1 MNIMKDNLDYF
12 YIKSSNCYT
21 PDYSCD
27 ITYPYILFRLEIKE
41 VLKTISP
48 KGLNF
53 KDYHYIFKETLI
65 FKDFKNNNQI
75 NNYVDNEYAEIFICR
90 NNEDKTLC
98 LFDNSSYGLSPK
110 SIINFGKHDDMDN
123 LFIFYNEI
131 KLDVKTLEDALKEI
145 LFLVLVKE
153 Y

>member
-1 MNIMKDNLDYF
+1 MNDNLDYF
-12 YIKSSNCYT
+12 YVKPSYHYDSV
-21 PDYSCD
+21 YSCD
-27 ITYPYILFRLEIKE
+27 INHPYILFRLEIKE
-41 VLKTISP
+41 GLKTISS

-53 KDYHYIFKETLI
+53 NYHYIFKDTLI
-65 FKDFKNNNQI
+65 FKDFKNNKQI
-75 NNYVDNEYAEIFICR
+75 NNYVDNEYADIFICR
-90 NNEDKTLC
+90 NNEDNTLC

-123 LFIFYNEI
+123 LFIFYNDI

-145 LFLVLVKE
+145 LFIIFVKE